1 MSKIQQAISK
11 ISNLKSDNI
20 PEANEKDSMLE
31 TIEQARIEMNQ
42 AKSFFDLVLE
52 PEQVDQAIYAL
63 NAAEKKYMFFLK
75 RAKNAG
81 YKVDAKDIY
90 TKII

>member
-75 RAKNAG
+75 RARKAG
-81 YKVDAKDIY
+81 YKADVKDISI
-90 TKII
+90 TI

>member
-11 ISNLKSDNI
+11 ISNLKSDNV
-20 PEANEKDSMLE
+20 PEQNEKDTMLE

-42 AKSFFDLVLE
+42 AKSFFDFVSE

-75 RAKNAG
+75 RARNAG
-81 YKVDAKDIY
+81 YKVDA
-90 TKII
+90 